1 VRAASDKKR
10 SARVVTCGACR
21 CLSSLRW
28 TGWRAYLVEDPEE
41 LEEPGMLFLCPA
53 CAALEEFSRGA

>member
-1 VRAASDKKR
+1 VRAKSGNANR
-10 SARVVTCGACR
+10 ARVVTCGACG

-41 LEEPGMLFLCPA
+41 LEEPGMLFLCPG
-53 CAALEEFSRGA
+53 CAALEEFGSSS